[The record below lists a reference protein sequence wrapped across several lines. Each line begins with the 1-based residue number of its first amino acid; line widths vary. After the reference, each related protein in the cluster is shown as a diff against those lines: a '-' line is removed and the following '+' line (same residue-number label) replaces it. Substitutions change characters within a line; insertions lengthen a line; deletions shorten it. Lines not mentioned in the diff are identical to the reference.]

1 LHAHPKMKV
10 WLAKKVQEIR
20 EGESL
25 EEKVDKM
32 MDPKNLDIQV
42 QQDGKWIPIEE
53 IGNEPND

>member
-1 LHAHPKMKV
+1 MKV